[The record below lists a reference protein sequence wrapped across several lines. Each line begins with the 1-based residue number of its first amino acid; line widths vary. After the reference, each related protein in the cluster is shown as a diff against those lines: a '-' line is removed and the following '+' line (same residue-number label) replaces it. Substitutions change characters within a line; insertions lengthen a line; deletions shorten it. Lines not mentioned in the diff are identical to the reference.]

1 MCGIVCV
8 FDLKTEPQLIRP
20 QILDMSK
27 KVRHRGPDWSG
38 MYYGEKVLM
47 AHERLAIVDPISGGQ
62 PLYSS
67 DKNLVLA
74 VNGEIYNHLLLRTEL
89 KNPYAFQTES
99 DCEIIL
105 ALYNEKGTEFMED
118 LNGIFAFALYD
129 KSDNSY
135 PIARDHIVLAR
146 GTQLSTLRLLGQGAA
161 RRQPARVPTASATA
175 TAAAKAEPSPTSSGA
190 ALLRADSI
198 ETVRAACG
206 NPAMMAALPD
216 AQKAELGALG
226 LCNPS

>member
-1 MCGIVCV
+1 MKPPIPSLPLLTWFGIATCTA
-8 FDLKTEPQLIRP
+8 FGNAALAQPDAAAQRP
-20 QILDMSK
+20 
-27 KVRHRGPDWSG
+27 
-38 MYYGEKVLM
+38 
-47 AHERLAIVDPISGGQ
+47 
-62 PLYSS
+62 PLYASS
-67 DKNLVLA
+67 SVQSLRLLATFVHPQAERSLA
-74 VNGEIYNHLLLRTEL
+74 VVQPTGSASQTLHIGQDIATGLRVH
-89 KNPYAFQTES
+89 A
-99 DCEIIL
+99 
-105 ALYNEKGTEFMED
+105 
-118 LNGIFAFALYD
+118 
-129 KSDNSY
+129 
-135 PIARDHIVLAR
+135 IARDHIVLAR

-161 RRQPARVPTASATA
+161 RRQPARVPTATA